1 MADFVDKTKHKAEE
15 LVGRTRKSLG
25 KATGDKFLE
34 REGRRGQVSGNV
46 KRFGDDITDAVKHVR
61 DKFKK

>member
-1 MADFVDKTKHKAEE
+1 MAEFVDKTKHKAEE

-25 KATGDKFLE
+25 KTTGDKHLE

-46 KRFGDDITDAVKHVR
+46 KQFGDHITDAMKHAR
-61 DKFKK
+61 NKFKK